1 MTELIDR
8 VRTALAGHYRVERE
22 LGRGGMAIV
31 FLAEDLKHR
40 RWVAVKVL
48 RPELAA
54 AVGPGRFL
62 REIAIVAPL
71 THPHVLPLH
80 DSGEAGGF
88 LYYVMPYVEG
98 ESLRERLQ
106 RGGALPLDEALHVT
120 RDVAEALGHAHG
132 RGVVHRDIKP
142 ANILLEGGHAV
153 IADFGIAVA
162 LSSLAGARV
171 TEPGVYLGTPEYMSP
186 EQIFGEEQ
194 LDGRSDQYSLACVLY
209 EMLAGQPP
217 FVGPNARAVFARQ
230 ATDSVVPVTKVRPD
244 VPVSVAAVLERALAK
259 QPADRYP
266 TMPAFAEALTA
277 PAAEPVPADRR
288 SIAVLAFANLSPDP
302 ENDYLSDG
310 ISEEII
316 TALGKVAGF
325 RVAARSSSFAFKDKP
340 ADVRAIARQLRVQSV
355 LEGSVRR
362 AGDRLRVTAQLI
374 DASDGCH
381 LWAERYDRDM
391 ADVFAIQDEIAGNV
405 ARALQ
410 VVLSDEE
417 RRRIRGG
424 VTADVQAYDLYLRG
438 RQFVRLFS
446 KKGMLF
452 ARQLFA
458 RAIEVDARYARAHA
472 GVADCCSFLYLYF
485 DRDPA
490 LPAEAETASR
500 RALEFDPELAEAHA
514 SRGLAFSLSGR
525 YDEAEGEFHQAIR
538 LSPRLFEA
546 HYFYARS
553 SFQAGRYEEAAREF
567 ERACEVREDY
577 HSALLAAQAW
587 QALGRKDVAREAYDR
602 ALAIT
607 ARHVELNPD
616 DFRALALGA
625 GVAVR
630 CGERERGLAWVR
642 RAVTGEPD
650 DAAVLYAAACT
661 YALLE
666 MPDDSLGLL
675 ARALQTGFGN
685 REWIANDPDF
695 ASLRDDPRFRAIV
708 ERL

>member
-1 MTELIDR
+1 MTEMIER

-22 LGRGGMAIV
+22 LGRGGMALV

-106 RGGALPLDEALHVT
+106 RGGALPLDEALRVT
-120 RDVAEALGHAHG
+120 RDVAEGLSHAHG
-132 RGVVHRDIKP
+132 RGIVHRDIKP
-142 ANILLEGGHAV
+142 ANILLVGEHAV

-162 LSSLAGARV
+162 LSSLTGARV

-186 EQIFGEEQ
+186 DQIFGEEQ

-217 FVGPNARAVFARQ
+217 FVGANARAIFARHT
-230 ATDSVVPVTKVRPD
+230 TDSVVPVTRVRPD

-266 TMPAFAEALTA
+266 TILAFAEALTA

-288 SIAVLAFANLSPDP
+288 AIAVLAFANLSPDP
-302 ENDYLSDG
+302 ENDHLSDG

-325 RVAARSSSFAFKDKP
+325 RVAARSSSFAFKGKP
-340 ADVRAIARQLRVQSV
+340 VDIRAIGRQLRVQSV

-410 VVLSDEE
+410 VVLSDDE

-424 VTADVQAYDLYLRG
+424 VTADVQAYELYLRG

-446 KKGMLF
+446 RKGMRF
-452 ARQLFA
+452 ARQLFV

-472 GVADCCSFLYLYF
+472 GVADCCSFLHLYF
-485 DRDPA
+485 ERDPA
-490 LPAEAETASR
+490 LIAEAESASR
-500 RALEFDPELAEAHA
+500 RALELDPELAEAHA
-514 SRGLAFSLSGR
+514 SRGLALSLSGR

-546 HYFYARS
+546 HYFHARS

-567 ERACEVREDY
+567 ERACDVREDY
-577 HSALLAAQAW
+577 HAALLAAQAW
-587 QALGRKDVAREAYDR
+587 QALGRRDVAREGYDR
-602 ALAIT
+602 ALAIA
-607 ARHVELNPD
+607 ARHIELNPD

-625 GVAVR
+625 GAAAR
-630 CGERERGLAWVR
+630 CGERERSLAWAR

-650 DAAVLYAAACT
+650 DAAVLYAVACT
-661 YALLE
+661 YAQLG

-675 ARALQTGFGN
+675 ARALEAGFAN
-685 REWIANDPDF
+685 RAWIANDPDF
-695 ASLRDDPRFRAIV
+695 ASLRGDPRFQVIV